1 MNIKNVKGD
10 IVCKIPHSPFLYYL
24 FICSHEN
31 YKNFAYQ
38 TEAQAENSVKRISE
52 WIKNHLKS
60 RQIDEEGRSIIT
72 QDFREFVEKMEKW
85 DRKKMPEYCLVEFY
99 WEIAALKQNFER
111 PENKYNTILK
121 SDIDFIRRFDSAFD
135 SYENAGAKA
144 INDKRLSEIM
154 RGLRDRG
161 EVKKKHEKQ
170 FTFLLKEVFPN
181 YVNIYGTLPEIIRS
195 KPWEEIAFGD
205 LEHAER
211 IKNDLQGDGRYEK
224 VKQLFKKF
232 DSKTAKLETD
242 SIRDTLL
249 EISKLLDEIYK
260 WERYYGKKRR
270 RDERKDNLIEYD
282 SDDDGKIP
290 KLHSHIL
297 AFMRWIP
304 ITPYDGPNEEVMESV
319 DKVIDRI
326 NPTAWEIIS
335 ENDNLKKIL
344 ELYPSDA
351 RNIIFIQEDGKDLR
365 KLLINAMYHEP
376 YIRRYFHTLYKADA

>member
-1 MNIKNVKGD
+1 MNIKKVKGD
-10 IVCKIPHSPFLYYL
+10 IACKIPHSPFLYYL
-24 FICSHEN
+24 YICSHES
-31 YKNFAYQ
+31 YKSFAYQ
-38 TEAQAENSVKRISE
+38 TEMQAEASVKKVSD
-52 WIKNHLKS
+52 WIKDHLKS
-60 RQIDEEGRSIIT
+60 RQIDEEGGSIIT

-85 DRKKMPEYCLVEFY
+85 EKKKMPDYCLVEFY
-99 WEIAALKQNFER
+99 RKIVALKQYFKR
-111 PENKYNTILK
+111 PENKCNTILK
-121 SDIDFIRRFDSAFD
+121 SDVDFIKRFDAAFNSFGD
-135 SYENAGAKA
+135 AGANA
-144 INDKRLSEIM
+144 INDKRLRELMKALS
-154 RGLRDRG
+154 DKG
-161 EVKKKHEKQ
+161 ELKKKQEKL

-181 YVNIYGTLPEIIRS
+181 YVSADETLPEIIRS

-205 LEHAER
+205 LEHAEH
-211 IKNDLQGDGRYEK
+211 IKNALQGDGRYEK
-224 VKQLFKKF
+224 VKQLFEKF
-232 DSKTAKLETD
+232 DSKTVEIETD
-242 SIRDTLL
+242 SIRDTLV

-260 WERYYGKKRR
+260 WERYYGNKRR
-270 RDERKDNLIEYD
+270 RNERKDNLIEYD
-282 SDDDGKIP
+282 SEDDGKIP

-376 YIRRYFHTLYKADA
+376 YIRRYFHTIYKADA